1 MKRTIKVIASKS
13 ITEIKNFVKNY
24 SDFQKTVVT
33 FLAEKKFKLESI
45 SINTFFESLPNTKF
59 S

>member
-24 SDFQKTVVT
+24 SDFQKTIVT
-33 FLAEKKFKLESI
+33 FLA
-45 SINTFFESLPNTKF
+45 
-59 S
+59 